1 MRRPLML
8 WPLILALLLLA
19 LGGLY
24 GGIAMLADPSG
35 QALGVDG
42 VIDQLP
48 VSDYFLPGIFLAMT
62 FGLAPLLV
70 AFALIARPD
79 WSWLDRFFGWSK
91 HYWAWTGC
99 LLLVGVIALW
109 LTYEGLLIG
118 MFPITYF
125 TAVLGLAIFLF
136 AIVPSVRKYYS
147 NSP

>member
-48 VSDYFLPGIFLAMT
+48 VSDYVLPGIFLIVA
-62 FGLAPLLV
+62 FGFTPLLI

-79 WSWLDRFFGWSK
+79 WPLINRFFSWSK
-91 HYWAWTGC
+91 QYWAWMGC
-99 LLLVGVIALW
+99 LLFVGIIALW

-125 TAVLGLAIFLF
+125 TAFLGFAIFLF
-136 AIVPSVRKYYS
+136 TISPSVRKYFS
-147 NSP
+147 NPH